1 MGNAAFV
8 LATTTVPVGIAAAL
22 SGLYPVVTMLLSWAV
37 LRDRLPPVAVGA
49 VVLAVGGTV
58 LISIG

>member
-1 MGNAAFV
+1 
-8 LATTTVPVGIAAAL
+8 
-22 SGLYPVVTMLLSWAV
+22 MLLSWAV